1 MFIIYNLLGIIITLL
16 SPIIIIYRIIIG
28 KEDSARF
35 TERYCKYKEI
45 NNKDSLIWFHAASV
59 GEMMSIVPII
69 KEFERNKKIKKIL
82 LTTTTI
88 SSANLFVKFN
98 FKKTKH
104 KYFPIDTNFF
114 ASKFIK
120 FWRPNLA
127 IFVESEIWPN
137 MFKELNSNKIPIILL
152 NARITKKSF
161 KKWIRLKNFSN
172 NIFNKINLALPQNIE
187 TSKYLKILGVKNIRL
202 SGNLKYYGD
211 KITKSKQ
218 NYFKKFKKYKV
229 WCAASTHYNEEIII
243 GKIHKKLKKKMKN
256 ILTIIIPRHVKRV
269 KNIVDNL
276 NKINLE
282 VQTHSQNKKL
292 KKNTDIYLVDSFGIS
307 GNFYQL
313 TNITFMGGSLI
324 PHGGQNP
331 LEAARLGNFIIHGP
345 YVKNFNE
352 VYFYL
357 RGKKVSSMTNISSK
371 IEKIVLKK
379 INKKVSNN
387 TVKKITSLGKKIL
400 NTNLDEIK
408 NYIK

>member
-1 MFIIYNLLGIIITLL
+1 MFIIYNLIGILITLI
-16 SPIIIIYRIIIG
+16 SPIIIIYRIMVG
-28 KEDSARF
+28 KEDPTRF
-35 TERYCKYKEI
+35 TERYCKYNEI
-45 NNKDSLIWFHAASV
+45 NNKDSLVWFHAASV

-69 KEFERNKKIKKIL
+69 RKFEKNNKIKKIL
-82 LTTTTI
+82 LTTTTT
-88 SSANLFVKFN
+88 SSANLFNKFN

-114 ASKFIK
+114 ADKFVK

-137 MFKELNSNKIPIILL
+137 MFKRLNSKRIPIILL
-152 NARITKKSF
+152 NARITNKSF

-172 NIFNKINLALPQNIE
+172 NIFNKISLALPQNME
-187 TSKYLKILGVKNIRL
+187 TSKYLKILGVKKIQL
-202 SGNLKYYGD
+202 GGNLKYYGNEI
-211 KITKSKQ
+211 KRSKQ
-218 NYFKKFKKYKV
+218 TSFKKFRKYKV

-243 GKIHKKLKKKMKN
+243 GKIHKKLKKKIKN
-256 ILTIIIPRHVKRV
+256 VLTIIIPRHIKRV
-269 KNIVDNL
+269 KDIVDNL
-276 NKINLE
+276 SEINLK
-282 VQTHSQNKKL
+282 VQTHSQNKRI

-307 GNFYQL
+307 RNFYQL

-331 LEAARLGNFIIHGP
+331 LEAARLGNFIVHGP
-345 YVKNFNE
+345 YVKNFKE

-357 RGKKVSSMTNISSK
+357 KKEKVSSMTNISSK
-371 IEKIVLKK
+371 IEKVVFKN
-379 INKKVSNN
+379 INKKVSNS
-387 TVKKITSLGKKIL
+387 TIKKINSLGKKIL